1 MSGRWCRLLAC
12 ATIAAASA
20 CAWPDRQ
27 PRARQVG
34 FWFEPVAYQSP
45 RLGGAL
51 TVDELTT
58 VTRVARTELIGAFAG
73 FNVAISDRR
82 DAPYRVRV
90 VQDLRDER
98 MERDAWIAGEARGM
112 SFGGTGAVNFLF
124 LANGAMVYAPDTA
137 TRDQLVEAI
146 GRGIGRAAAHELAH
160 ALLPKADIHNTR
172 DRRSYEYD
180 SAARVEQYVGDMR
193 WDVAGPLLMQRV
205 GPARSDAGS
214 VASGT
219 R

>member
-1 MSGRWCRLLAC
+1 MAGQWSRLVVC
-12 ATIAAASA
+12 VTVGVASS
-20 CAWPDRQ
+20 CAWPDRE
-27 PRARQVG
+27 PRARHVG
-34 FWFEPVAYQSP
+34 FWFEPVAYESS

-51 TVDELTT
+51 TADELATIA
-58 VTRVARTELIGAFAG
+58 RVARAELVGAFSG

-98 MERDAWIAGEARGM
+98 MERDAWIAGEARAM
-112 SFGGTGAVNFLF
+112 SFGGVGAVNFLF
-124 LANGAMVYAPDTA
+124 LANGAMVYAPDGA
-137 TRDQLVEAI
+137 TRDELIHAI

-160 ALLPKADIHNTR
+160 ALLPKADIHDTS

-180 SAARVEQYVGDMR
+180 SAARVEQYFGDMR
-193 WDVAGPLLMQRV
+193 WDVAAPLLQRRL
-205 GPARSDAGS
+205 GQARSDAGS
-214 VASGT
+214 LAPGT

>member
-1 MSGRWCRLLAC
+1 MAGRWSGLVAC
-12 ATIAAASA
+12 VTVAAASA
-20 CAWPDRQ
+20 CAWADRE

-34 FWFEPVAYQSP
+34 FWFEPVAYESP

-51 TVDELTT
+51 AADELTT
-58 VTRVARTELIGAFAG
+58 IARMARAELVGAFSG
-73 FNVAISDRR
+73 FNLVISDRR

-98 MERDAWIAGEARGM
+98 MERDAWIAGEARAV

-124 LANGAMVYAPDTA
+124 LANGAMVYAPDDA
-137 TRDQLVEAI
+137 TRDELVQAI
-146 GRGIGRAAAHELAH
+146 ARGIGRAAAHELAH

-172 DRRSYEYD
+172 DRRSYEFD
-180 SAARVEQYVGDMR
+180 SAARVEQYFGDMQ
-193 WDVAGPLLMQRV
+193 WDVAGPLLTKRV
-205 GPARSDAGS
+205 GQARSDTGS
-214 VASGT
+214 LASGT